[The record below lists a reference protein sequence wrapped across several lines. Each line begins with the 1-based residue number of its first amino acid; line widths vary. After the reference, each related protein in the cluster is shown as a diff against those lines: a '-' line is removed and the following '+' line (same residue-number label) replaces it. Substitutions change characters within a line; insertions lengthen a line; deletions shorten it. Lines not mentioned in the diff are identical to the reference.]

1 MDPLDEIPSPD
12 TSKVWF
18 FVTCV
23 FEAGLLLVAWGVA
36 AMAEVPLFADFHWDG
51 MDALKG
57 AAAAIPP
64 ALFFVWSCNSTWEP
78 VQRIHEALEEFA
90 RPIFRDFSNTQL
102 LTVAIIAGVAEE
114 TLFRAA
120 LQAGMAEPLGDIG
133 ALLVASFLFGL
144 AHLVTPGYA
153 IGAAIM
159 GAYMGWIWMQGGNLL
174 IPIVTHAVYDFIAL
188 LWFVNKTP
196 PTMAALKK
204 E

>member
-1 MDPLDEIPSPD
+1 MHPEDDIPEPD

-18 FVTCV
+18 FITCV
-23 FEAGLLLVAWGVA
+23 FEAGLLLVAWAVA
-36 AMAEVPLFADFHWDG
+36 AMAGVPVFADVHWDA

-64 ALFFVWSCNSTWEP
+64 ALFFVWSCQSDWPP
-78 VQRIHEALEEFA
+78 VKRIHEALEAFA
-90 RPIFRDFSNTQL
+90 RPIFGDFSALQL
-102 LTVAIIAGVAEE
+102 LVVAVIAGVAEE

-120 LQAGMAEPLGDIG
+120 LQGGLAEPMGEIG
-133 ALLVASFLFGL
+133 ALIAASILFGM

-174 IPIVTHAVYDFIAL
+174 IPIATHAAYDFVAL
-188 LWFVNKTP
+188 MWFVNKTR
-196 PTMAALKK
+196 PTA

>member
-1 MDPLDEIPSPD
+1 MLPEDDIPQPD
-12 TSKVWF
+12 SSRVWF
-18 FVTCV
+18 FITCV
-23 FEAGLLLVAWGVA
+23 FEAALLLVAWGVA
-36 AMAEVPLFADFHWDG
+36 AMADVPLFADFHWDG

-57 AAAAIPP
+57 TAAAIPP
-64 ALFFVWSCNSTWEP
+64 ALFFVWSCNSHWAP
-78 VQRIHEALEEFA
+78 VKRIHEALEEFA
-90 RPIFRDFSNTQL
+90 RPIFRDFSNAQL
-102 LTVAIIAGVAEE
+102 LTVAVIAGVAEE

-133 ALLVASFLFGL
+133 ALIVASVLFGF

-174 IPIVTHAVYDFIAL
+174 IPIVTHAAYDFVAL
-188 LWFVNKTP
+188 TWFVNKTP
-196 PTMAALKK
+196 PTTADLEK